1 MTKVLTV
8 CGFLVAAF
16 LIIIFGVGLSQPVRD
31 ITQGE
36 RPQVLDV
43 FARPPTE
50 KNLRAYEK
58 DMEDSSWVVQ
68 GTRPW
73 MQFVRYMTLKDLGRD
88 VLVGR
93 DGWFFYKPDVRF
105 VIEPWTAR
113 DQVMSAITAFRD
125 ALAERGIRLLIV
137 PAPGKPSIYP
147 DKITAR
153 AARLERPVHEH
164 TREAMAALQQAGVE
178 MVDLFD
184 VFGRNRMTTS
194 LYLQQD
200 THWSPDGMQLAA
212 KTVAE
217 RLLGGGV
224 VAKGSVNYTLKPVTL
239 KRHGDVLR
247 MARSPQVMNAFEPEP
262 VECSQ
267 VVREDTGEKYKDDP
281 ESQVLVMGDSFL
293 RIYERDEPGSAGF
306 TAHLALALGM
316 PVTSII
322 NDGGASTLVRQ
333 ELNRKPEL
341 LRNKKIVV
349 WEFVERDL
357 RFGTE
362 GWQIVPLPDEVK
374 TAQVP

>member
-1 MTKVLTV
+1 MPKVFTV

-16 LIIIFGVGLSQPVRD
+16 LVIIFGVGLSQPVRD
-31 ITQGE
+31 VVQGE
-36 RPQVLDV
+36 RPQVLAIC
-43 FARPPTE
+43 ARPPTE

-68 GTRPW
+68 RARPW
-73 MQFVRYMTLKDLGRD
+73 MQFVQYLTLKNLGRD

-93 DGWFFYKPDVRF
+93 DGWFFYRPDVQF
-105 VIEPWTAR
+105 EIEPWSGR
-113 DQVMSAITAFRD
+113 DEVVAVVTHFRD
-125 ALAERGIRLLIV
+125 ALAERGIRLLLV
-137 PAPGKPSIYP
+137 PAPGKPSVYP
-147 DKITAR
+147 DRITAR
-153 AARLERPVHEH
+153 AARLERPVYEH
-164 TREAMAALQQAGVE
+164 AQGAMTQLQQAGIE
-178 MVDLFD
+178 IVDLFGLFD
-184 VFGRNRMTTS
+184 RNRATTA
-194 LYLQQD
+194 LYLRQD
-200 THWSPDGMQLAA
+200 THWSPEGMQLAA

-217 RLLGGGV
+217 RLLGSGAI
-224 VAKGSVNYTLKPVTL
+224 AKGSINYTLKPVTL

-247 MARSPQVMNAFEPEP
+247 MARSQQVMNAFEPEQ

-306 TAHLALALGM
+306 TAHLAHELGM

-333 ELNRKPEL
+333 ELNRKPEF

-362 GWQIVPLPDEVK
+362 GWQIVPLPNEMK